1 MGIKKDQEELEL
13 LCTKSKYV
21 NFKEGKTYTAIAR
34 ASMGNKYT
42 DFRIEDEDGDLY
54 TIEEKNLKESG
65 PLQFKIVEK
74 TYVLD
79 NKEDI
84 ELWQIRKIFYSN
96 YVIMM

>member
-13 LCTKSKYV
+13 LCTKSKYG

-74 TYVLD
+74 TIETFEEDYQDYLD
-79 NKEDI
+79 NNEKT
-84 ELWQIRKIFYSN
+84 Y
-96 YVIMM
+96 